1 MVKGGQ
7 WQSENYL
14 GPFHLIL
21 GHLYLIKV
29 PTSINLFSGCQF
41 GTIIDTFCIPE
52 NLMIQL
58 APIKPLFCTNKYTF
72 LEIRQFLLIL
82 NQSHKI
88 INNKKLFGVAGG
100 TFYLYSYQISVFI
113 VTYYWDD

>member
-1 MVKGGQ
+1 
-7 WQSENYL
+7 
-14 GPFHLIL
+14 
-21 GHLYLIKV
+21 
-29 PTSINLFSGCQF
+29 
-41 GTIIDTFCIPE
+41 
-52 NLMIQL
+52 MIQL

-113 VTYYWDD
+113 VTYYWDNWNNVETALSSLPIQLPV